1 MLKYAVILNEENAI
15 DLPVA
20 ISIHLQAEVFC

>member
-1 MLKYAVILNEENAI
+1 LKYAVILNEENAI

-20 ISIHLQAEVFC
+20 FCIHIQVEVFC